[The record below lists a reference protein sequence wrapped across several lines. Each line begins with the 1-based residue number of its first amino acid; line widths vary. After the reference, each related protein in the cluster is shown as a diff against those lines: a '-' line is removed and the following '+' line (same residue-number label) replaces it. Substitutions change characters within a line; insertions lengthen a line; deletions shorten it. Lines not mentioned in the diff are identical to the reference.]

1 MMQLSRIDI
10 TTRDADLEVPPS
22 NPSAMLPATTPTRI
36 SINATETPVQ
46 IDIKLPTSASPI
58 QIAAINQMLFSI
70 NSSPCYSSL

>member
-10 TTRDADLEVPPS
+10 TRDADLERTALEPQRDVTG
-22 NPSAMLPATTPTRI
+22 ATTPTRI